1 MHRACLAVSAKP
13 LVSPTGEAA
22 VDHKVYACAETL
34 LPRSAGTWP
43 ARPVRPLWLSG
54 LAAYRLRNL
63 VTCSVTSG
71 RTTRT
76 HGVDVAAPLTS
87 AVCSSRR
94 KLGMV
99 MAVPFAW
106 RE

>member
-71 RTTRT
+71 HRFI
-76 HGVDVAAPLTS
+76 GV
-87 AVCSSRR
+87 AV
-94 KLGMV
+94 
-99 MAVPFAW
+99 
-106 RE
+106 